1 MVKVSLRAAV
11 FFSTVGV
18 WGGAAAGVDV
28 VMNLVPAGMAMADIA
43 RMFGAA
49 PSTTGERASMQFDGE
64 KIGIC
69 GETED
74 EVDVGA
80 VAISGTTSGDGV
92 APRKKQ
98 A

>member
-1 MVKVSLRAAV
+1 MRAAV
-11 FFSTVGV
+11 EVFFSAAGSC
-18 WGGAAAGVDV
+18 GGAAAGVDV

-43 RMFGAA
+43 RTLGAA
-49 PSTTGERASMQFDGE
+49 PSTTGERVSMQLDGE

-74 EVDVGA
+74 EVDGGA
-80 VAISGTTSGDGV
+80 AATSGTTSGEGV